1 MGEVVNLNRVRKA
14 RAKAEAEKTAENNRV
29 KHGTPKTL
37 RKKGDAER
45 KKAERDIEG
54 KRLEDG
60 ETPDE
65 ETK

>member
-1 MGEVVNLNRVRKA
+1 MGEVVNLNRARKA

-29 KHGTPKTL
+29 KHGTPKAL
-37 RKKGDAER
+37 RKQGEAER

-54 KRLEDG
+54 KRIEDD
-60 ETPDE
+60 TPDE

>member
-14 RAKAEAEKTAENNRV
+14 RAKTEAEKTANNNRV
-29 KHGTPKTL
+29 KHGTPKAL
-37 RKKGDAER
+37 RKKGDADR
-45 KKAERDIEG
+45 KKAEAEIEG
-54 KRLEDG
+54 KRLEG